1 VYATPLWH
9 GVELC
14 RSLTLGTATRAGSL
28 VHVAYL
34 LAFAL
39 GGYLVARI
47 TYRRRLYR

>member
-1 VYATPLWH
+1 MSRGGASRRCGATW
-9 GVELC
+9 
-14 RSLTLGTATRAGSL
+14 TASL

-39 GGYLVARI
+39 GGYAIARI

>member
-1 VYATPLWH
+1 VTPLWH
-9 GVELC
+9 GVQLC
-14 RSLTLGTATRAGSL
+14 RSLTLGGATWTASL

-39 GGYLVARI
+39 GGYAIARI